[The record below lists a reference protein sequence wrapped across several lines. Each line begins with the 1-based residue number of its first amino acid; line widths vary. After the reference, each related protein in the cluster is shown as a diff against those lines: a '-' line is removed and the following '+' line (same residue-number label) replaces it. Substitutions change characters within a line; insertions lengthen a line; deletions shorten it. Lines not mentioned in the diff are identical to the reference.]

1 MDPPNTL
8 VTAFT
13 RGITFI
19 IPTTAEVYVRLK
31 FMNSDLLKIFS
42 LNTRSLND
50 YNRQI
55 TLYDWL
61 EVLYVDIV
69 LLQET
74 HFIEPKEHVYK
85 DRWRRHN
92 FHCFL
97 SSSTS
102 WGVSILIRNGFPYDL
117 INYNISA
124 DGRKILLNVKIKD
137 KIYSIVNI
145 NAPNKFFDRKAVFYI
160 Y

>member
-1 MDPPNTL
+1 
-8 VTAFT
+8 
-13 RGITFI
+13 
-19 IPTTAEVYVRLK
+19 
-31 FMNSDLLKIFS
+31 MNSDLLKIFS

-102 WGVSILIRNGFPYDL
+102 
-117 INYNISA
+117 
-124 DGRKILLNVKIKD
+124 
-137 KIYSIVNI
+137 
-145 NAPNKFFDRKAVFYI
+145 
-160 Y
+160 